1 MKTLVA
7 GFGNL
12 LLGDDGF
19 GAEVVRR
26 FPVGELPPDTEL
38 MEVGTGGFDLILR
51 LMDRYDRLIFV
62 DAVKRNNAAGTLY
75 VFDPTCDRHR
85 ALASE
90 RIDPHFTEPSRAMEM
105 ARRLKVLP
113 STLMF
118 VGCEPL
124 DCDLRYGLSEA
135 VEAAIPNAIREIQT
149 LAGAHATQ

>member
-26 FPVGELPPDTEL
+26 FPVADLPPETEL
-38 MEVGTGGFDLILR
+38 LEVGIGGFDLVLK
-51 LMDRYDRLIFV
+51 LMDQYDRLIFV
-62 DAVKRNNAAGTLY
+62 DAVKRDNEPGTLY

-85 ALASE
+85 SLTSE

-105 ARRLKVLP
+105 ARRLDVLP
-113 STLMF
+113 AGLMF
-118 VGCEPL
+118 IGCEPL
-124 DCDLRYGLSEA
+124 DCDLRWGLSDP
-135 VEAAIPNAIREIQT
+135 VEAAVENAIREIQI
-149 LAGAHATQ
+149 LIGAYAAQ

>member
-26 FPVGELPPDTEL
+26 FPVAELPPETEL
-38 MEVGTGGFDLILR
+38 LEVGTGGFDLVLK
-51 LMDRYDRLIFV
+51 LMDKYDRLIFV
-62 DAVKRNNAAGTLY
+62 DAVKRNNEPGTLY

-105 ARRLKVLP
+105 ARRLDVLP
-113 STLMF
+113 AGLMF
-118 VGCEPL
+118 IGCEPL
-124 DCDLRYGLSEA
+124 DCELRLGLSEK
-135 VEAAIPNAIREIQT
+135 VEAAVPHAIREIQN
-149 LAGAHATQ
+149 LVGAYAAQ